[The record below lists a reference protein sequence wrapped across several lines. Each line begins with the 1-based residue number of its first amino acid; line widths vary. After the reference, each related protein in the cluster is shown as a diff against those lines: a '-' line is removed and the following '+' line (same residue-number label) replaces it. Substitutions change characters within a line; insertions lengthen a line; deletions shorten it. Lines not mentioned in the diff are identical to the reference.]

1 MEFVAKVHKPC
12 LDCEKYLSHR
22 IYNFHYQGENL
33 MEMNPVVHFEMPAKD
48 KGRMRKFYETAFGW
62 QTEQLGKEM
71 GEYVLVTT
79 VERDE
84 KTDLPRRLG
93 AINGGFYQRTD
104 DPPSQHPSIV
114 IAVDDIKEAM
124 KKVKEAG
131 GKVLGGQVP
140 GKPDD
145 IPGVGLYASFIDT
158 EGNRAGML
166 QPVPMQSNPK
176 K

>member
-1 MEFVAKVHKPC
+1 MK
-12 LDCEKYLSHR
+12 
-22 IYNFHYQGENL
+22 
-33 MEMNPVVHFEMPAKD
+33 MNPVVHFEMPAKD
-48 KGRMRKFYETAFGW
+48 KGRMKKFYETAFGW

-79 VERDE
+79 TERDE
-84 KTDLPRRLG
+84 KTGLPRRPG

-104 DPPSQHPSIV
+104 DPLSQHPSVV
-114 IAVDDIKEAM
+114 IAVDDIREAI
-124 KKVKEAG
+124 KRVEEAG

-158 EGNRAGML
+158 EGNRVSML
-166 QPVPMQSNPK
+166 EPAPMHSK
-176 K
+176 SEE

>member
-1 MEFVAKVHKPC
+1 
-12 LDCEKYLSHR
+12 
-22 IYNFHYQGENL
+22 

-79 VERDE
+79 TEIDE
-84 KTDLPRRLG
+84 NTGLPKKPG

-104 DPPSQHPSIV
+104 DPVSQCPSVV

-140 GKPDD
+140 GKPDA
-145 IPGVGLYASFIDT
+145 IPGIGLYASFIDT

-166 QPVPMQSNPK
+166 QPATMQSKPEE
-176 K
+176 